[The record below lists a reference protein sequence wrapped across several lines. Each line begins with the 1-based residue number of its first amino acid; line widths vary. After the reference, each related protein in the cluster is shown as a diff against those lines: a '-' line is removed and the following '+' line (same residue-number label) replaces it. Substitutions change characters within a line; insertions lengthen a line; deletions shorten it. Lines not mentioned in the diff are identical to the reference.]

1 MKSILYILLF
11 FFVAITVTSEEDLQ
25 IAIIVNKS
33 VPDKEIDKNI
43 LSDIYTLNKQYWDDG
58 SKVVVID
65 KKGEDIIKS
74 LFYERLKLS
83 PAQLQKIWIRKQF
96 SGKGHAPMTY
106 KTESEILKIIEDT
119 PGAIGYIS
127 LDSVNSRVRVIATIS
142 I

>member
-11 FFVAITVTSEEDLQ
+11 FFVTITVTSEEDMQ

-33 VPDKEIDKNI
+33 VPDKVIDKNI
-43 LSDIYTLNKQYWDDG
+43 LSDIYTLNKQYWGDG

-65 KKGEDIIKS
+65 KKGEDRIKA

-83 PAQLQKIWIRKQF
+83 SAQLQKIWIRKQF

-127 LDSVNSRVRVIATIS
+127 LDSVSSRVRVIATIS